1 MGIVVINIRNCDM
14 RISNKTWLHIY
25 LTIAAIALAA
35 ITTYY
40 PEAIG
45 LIL

>member
-1 MGIVVINIRNCDM
+1 MSKPIDRFITR
-14 RISNKTWLHIY
+14 LHIY
-25 LTIAAIALAA
+25 LTIAAISLAV

>member
-1 MGIVVINIRNCDM
+1 MSKPIDRVIT
-14 RISNKTWLHIY
+14 KLHIY
-25 LTIAAIALAA
+25 LAITALSLAA

>member
-1 MGIVVINIRNCDM
+1 MSKSIDRLIT
-14 RISNKTWLHIY
+14 KLHIY
-25 LTIAAIALAA
+25 LTIAALSLAA

-40 PEAIG
+40 PQAIG